1 MKVSKVCLI
10 FRKHSLVT
18 YYKIY
23 LCLTT
28 FKLLFSACGIHR
40 WRWCG
45 EQLICFGSKRLSQPF
60 FYCAKSKNKQ
70 EKTNFYIHRF
80 SHAWNCDVRSLKHH
94 LETKKENKDKNSSKH
109 SVTRIVMVI
118 WQVFCYWKRKKDRCT
133 FLAAYQYTFWI
144 SWCWMII
151 LLKNY
156 LVMNLIIWKDFKKN
170 KQV

>member
-94 LETKKENKDKNSSKH
+94 LETKKGKQRQKFVKTQCDKNSYGNLTSFLLLK
-109 SVTRIVMVI
+109 
-118 WQVFCYWKRKKDRCT
+118 KKDRCT